1 MKPYYR
7 INAIKAKYFDII
19 RLLPRKINAPV
30 TIEQIEKLIE
40 QAEEDLRAIE
50 TVDGLED

>member
-1 MKPYYR
+1 MKPYYK

-19 RLLPRKINAPV
+19 RMLPRRIDAPV
-30 TIEQIEKLIE
+30 TLQQIEKLIK